1 MPTYAAELEA
11 AREACL
17 AAGAIIRTH
26 YEAGPVAATRKADD
40 SPVTAADLE
49 ANDAILALLRARFA
63 GDAILS
69 EETTDDRTRLGRAR
83 VWIVDPLD
91 GTRDFVART
100 GDFAVHVGLSVDGRP
115 AVGAVYQPVGDRLF
129 WAARGAGAFV
139 RDGAGE
145 RRLRVSEQSELRLA
159 RVAVTRLART
169 DELARFLEATG
180 LGERAE
186 NIGASIKMMALAEGR
201 CEVSICLHG
210 REKEW
215 DTCAP
220 EIIVTEAGGVVTDLD
235 GAPFAYNRPAVAH
248 ARGILMTNGPLHDT
262 LAALARPYL
271 ESWT

>member
-1 MPTYAAELEA
+1 MPTYAAELDA

-17 AAGAIIRTH
+17 AAGAIIRAH
-26 YEAGPVAATRKADD
+26 YEAGAVAATRKADD

-49 ANDAILALLRARFA
+49 ANDAILALLEARFPA
-63 GDAILS
+63 DSILS
-69 EETTDDRTRLGRAR
+69 EETTDDRTRLGQAR

-129 WAARGAGAFV
+129 WATRGTGAFV
-139 RDGAGE
+139 RDRAGE
-145 RRLRVSEQSELRLA
+145 RRLQVSGRADLGAA
-159 RVAVTRLART
+159 RVAVTRLAAT
-169 DELARFLEATG
+169 DGLARFLEATG
-180 LGERAE
+180 LAARAE

-220 EIIVTEAGGVVTDLD
+220 EIIVTEAGGRVTDLD
-235 GAPFAYNRPAVAH
+235 RAPFAYNRIAVAH
-248 ARGILMTNGPLHDT
+248 ARGILMTNGLLHETIAT
-262 LAALARPYL
+262 LAQPYF
-271 ESWT
+271 ES